1 MPEHIALLFYLNH
14 MSGTLP
20 GAVSS
25 SKSPCPLTAILL
37 SVLHVHTLTNDF
49 PRAQIF
55 IIDHGKKYRFQLF
68 IADFSRGKGIVS
80 QINPVTDMVDFP
92 NADFR

>member
-1 MPEHIALLFYLNH
+1 

-68 IADFSRGKGIVS
+68 IADFSMIAEDFFLGIG
-80 QINPVTDMVDFP
+80 IPDFQ
-92 NADFR
+92 DKIIKT